1 MQDQAKIS
9 TYNSMEQI
17 IFRIN
22 DLWAKFNYHVLQGNL
37 IKSNWVLDRL
47 WGEFVTDA
55 TTPETKKTKA
65 GEEKKDDTT
74 IFGKL
79 QTEYGKI
86 NKIKDRDKL
95 YLFLMK
101 KEKFLR
107 LLQDH
112 QGKGVKHQESALDY
126 MDG

>member
-1 MQDQAKIS
+1 MSDERIS

-55 TTPETKKTKA
+55 TTPETKKKK
-65 GEEKKDDTT
+65 EEEDDTT
-74 IFGKL
+74 IFESL
-79 QTEYGKI
+79 QKEYGTIHKL
-86 NKIKDRDKL
+86 KEREKL

-107 LLQDH
+107 LLQDK

>member
-1 MQDQAKIS
+1 MSDERIS

-55 TTPETKKTKA
+55 TTPETKKKK
-65 GEEKKDDTT
+65 EEEDDTT
-74 IFGKL
+74 IFENL
-79 QTEYGKI
+79 QKEYGTIHKL
-86 NKIKDRDKL
+86 KEREKL

-107 LLQDH
+107 LLQDK